1 MVKYIPLC
9 RYGGIGRHARFCLR
23 YLGVTFD
30 NFGFADFIYVD

>member
-1 MVKYIPLC
+1 MAKLATRWVLLY
-9 RYGGIGRHARFCLR
+9 